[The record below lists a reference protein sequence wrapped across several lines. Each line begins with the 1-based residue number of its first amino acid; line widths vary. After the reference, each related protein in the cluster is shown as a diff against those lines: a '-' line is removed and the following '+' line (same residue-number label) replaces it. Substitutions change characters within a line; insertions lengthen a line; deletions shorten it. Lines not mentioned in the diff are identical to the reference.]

1 MASVIFSL
9 SSFVLITLGVL
20 AALFVNPSC
29 STSRRALD
37 LHDHGLQM
45 QNGFK
50 VTLKHVDYGKNLTK
64 LERLQRR
71 IKRGRTRLQR
81 LNAMKLKGSASPDS
95 HTRVESPVHAGV
107 GEFLMTLSIG
117 TPAKSFS
124 AIVDTGSD
132 LIWTQCEPCKNC
144 YKQPTPIFNP
154 KKSSTF
160 SEVSCTSELC
170 DALPSSK
177 CTNKNCEY
185 YYTYGDSSSTEG
197 ILATET
203 FSFGDDDHSDV
214 SIHKIGFGCA
224 RDNEGGGFNQGAGL
238 VGLGR
243 GTLSLVSQLKEP
255 KFSYCLTSV
264 DDTHSTSTLLM
275 GSLASLNSTTSS
287 SDVANIKTTPLIK
300 NPSLSTF
307 YYLSLEGIT
316 VGGTRLP
323 IKKDTFALGDD
334 GGGGLIIDSGTTLTY
349 LAEDAYDAVVK
360 EFTSQMELPVKDAI
374 DTVGLDLCFELPEDA
389 TKVEVPKLV
398 FHFKDADLE
407 LPSENYM
414 IADSDV
420 GVICLALGGAGDM
433 SVFGNYQQQNILVL
447 HDLVKETISFVPTKC
462 DQL

>member
-1 MASVIFSL
+1 MASMIL
-9 SSFVLITLGVL
+9 SWLSFVLITLGVL
-20 AALFVNPSC
+20 GALFVNPSC

-37 LHDHGLQM
+37 LHDHGLQV
-45 QNGFK
+45 QSGFK
-50 VTLKHVDYGKNLTK
+50 VTLKHVDSGKNLTR

-71 IKRGRTRLQR
+71 IKRGRKRLQR
-81 LNAMKLKGSASPDS
+81 LNAMKLKSSTSPDS
-95 HTRVESPVHAGV
+95 HTQVETPVHAGL

-132 LIWTQCEPCKNC
+132 LIWTQCEPCKQC

-154 KKSSTF
+154 KESSTF
-160 SEVSCTSELC
+160 SKVSCTSELC

-177 CTNKNCEY
+177 CTNKSCEY
-185 YYTYGDSSSTEG
+185 YYTYGDSSSTDG

-203 FSFGDDDHSDV
+203 FSFGEEDSSDV
-214 SIHKIGFGCA
+214 SIPKISFGCGG
-224 RDNEGGGFNQGAGL
+224 DNEGGGFNQGAGL

-255 KFSYCLTSV
+255 KFSYCLPSV
-264 DDTHSTSTLLM
+264 DDTQSTSTLLM
-275 GSLASLNSTTSS
+275 GSLASLNSSASS
-287 SDVANIKTTPLIK
+287 SDVANIKTTPLVK
-300 NPSLSTF
+300 NPSQPTF

-323 IKKDTFALGDD
+323 IAKDTFTLGDD

-360 EFTSQMELPVKDAI
+360 EFTSQMELPEKDAI
-374 DTVGLDLCFELPEDA
+374 DTVGLDLCFKLPEDA

-420 GVICLALGGAGDM
+420 GVICLAAGSAGDM
-433 SVFGNYQQQNILVL
+433 SVFGNYQQQNMLVL

>member
-1 MASVIFSL
+1 MASAIL
-9 SSFVLITLGVL
+9 SWLSFLLITLGVL
-20 AALFVNPSC
+20 GALFVNPSC

-37 LHDHGLQM
+37 LHDHGLQV
-45 QNGFK
+45 QSGFK
-50 VTLKHVDYGKNLTK
+50 VTLKHVDSGKNLTR

-71 IKRGRTRLQR
+71 IKRGRKRLQR
-81 LNAMKLKGSASPDS
+81 LNAMKLKSSTSPDS
-95 HTRVESPVHAGV
+95 HTQVETPVHAGL
-107 GEFLMTLSIG
+107 GEFLMTLSVG

-132 LIWTQCEPCKNC
+132 LIWTQCEPCKQC

-154 KKSSTF
+154 KESSTF
-160 SEVSCTSELC
+160 SKVSCTSELC

-177 CTNKNCEY
+177 CTNKSCEY
-185 YYTYGDSSSTEG
+185 YYTYGDSSSTDG

-203 FSFGDDDHSDV
+203 FSFGDEDSSDV
-214 SIHKIGFGCA
+214 SIPKISFGCGG
-224 RDNEGGGFNQGAGL
+224 DNEGGGFNQGAGL

-243 GTLSLVSQLKEP
+243 GTLRHAKYEHT
-255 KFSYCLTSV
+255 F
-264 DDTHSTSTLLM
+264 D
-275 GSLASLNSTTSS
+275 GSLASLNSSTSS

-300 NPSLSTF
+300 NPSQPTF

-323 IKKDTFALGDD
+323 IAKDTFTLGDD

-360 EFTSQMELPVKDAI
+360 EFTSQMELREKDAI

-420 GVICLALGGAGDM
+420 GVICLAAGSAGDM
-433 SVFGNYQQQNILVL
+433 SVFGNYQQQNMLVL

>member
-1 MASVIFSL
+1 MASSVILSW
-9 SSFVLITLGVL
+9 SSFVLIILGVL
-20 AALFVNPSC
+20 GALFVNPSC

-45 QNGFK
+45 QSGFK
-50 VTLKHVDYGKNLTK
+50 VTLKHVDSGKNLTK

-71 IKRGRTRLQR
+71 IKRGRKRLQR
-81 LNAMKLKGSASPDS
+81 LNAMKLKSSTSPDS
-95 HTRVESPVHAGV
+95 HTRVQTPVHAGV

-132 LIWTQCEPCKNC
+132 LIWTQCEPCKQC

-154 KKSSTF
+154 KKSSSF
-160 SEVSCTSELC
+160 SKVSCTSEVC

-177 CTNKNCEY
+177 CSNQSCEY

-203 FSFGDDDHSDV
+203 FSFGDV
-214 SIHKIGFGCA
+214 SIPKVSFGCGE
-224 RDNEGGGFNQGAGL
+224 DNEGGGFSQGAGL

-264 DDTHSTSTLLM
+264 DDTQSTSTLLM
-275 GSLASLNSTTSS
+275 GSVASLNSTTPSS
-287 SDVANIKTTPLIK
+287 EVANIKTTPLIK
-300 NPSLSTF
+300 NPSQPTF

-316 VGGTRLP
+316 VGGTSLP
-323 IKKDTFALGDD
+323 IEKDTFALGDD
-334 GGGGLIIDSGTTLTY
+334 GVGGLIIDSGTTLTY
-349 LAEDAYDAVVK
+349 LAQDAYDAVVK
-360 EFTSQMELPVKDAI
+360 EFSSQMELPEKDAI

-398 FHFKDADLE
+398 FNFEGADLE

-414 IADSDV
+414 IADADV
-420 GVICLALGGAGDM
+420 GVICLAVGSAGDM
-433 SVFGNYQQQNILVL
+433 SVFGNFQQQNMLVL

>member
-1 MASVIFSL
+1 MASSVILSR
-9 SSFVLITLGVL
+9 SSFVLIILGVL
-20 AALFVNPSC
+20 GALFVNPSC

-37 LHDHGLQM
+37 LHDHSLQM
-45 QNGFK
+45 QSGFK
-50 VTLKHVDYGKNLTK
+50 VTLKHVDSGKNLTK

-71 IKRGRTRLQR
+71 IKRGRKRLQR
-81 LNAMKLKGSASPDS
+81 LNAMKLKSSTSPDS
-95 HTRVESPVHAGV
+95 HTRVQTPVHAGV

-132 LIWTQCEPCKNC
+132 LIWTQCEPCKQC

-154 KKSSTF
+154 KKSSSF
-160 SEVSCTSELC
+160 SKVSCTSDLC

-177 CTNKNCEY
+177 CSNQSCEY

-203 FSFGDDDHSDV
+203 FSFGDV
-214 SIHKIGFGCA
+214 SIPKVSFGCGE
-224 RDNEGGGFNQGAGL
+224 DNEGGGFSQGAGL

-264 DDTHSTSTLLM
+264 DDTQSTSTLLM
-275 GSLASLNSTTSS
+275 GSVASLNSTTPSS
-287 SDVANIKTTPLIK
+287 EVANIKTTPLIK
-300 NPSLSTF
+300 NPSQPTF

-316 VGGTRLP
+316 VGGTSLP
-323 IKKDTFALGDD
+323 IEKDTFALGDD

-349 LAEDAYDAVVK
+349 LAQDAYDAVVK
-360 EFTSQMELPVKDAI
+360 EFSSQMELPEKDAI

-398 FHFKDADLE
+398 FNFKGADLE

-414 IADSDV
+414 IADTDV
-420 GVICLALGGAGDM
+420 GVICLAVGSAGDM
-433 SVFGNYQQQNILVL
+433 SVFGNYQQQNMLVL
-447 HDLVKETISFVPTKC
+447 HDIVKETISFVPTKC

>member
-1 MASVIFSL
+1 MASSVILSR
-9 SSFVLITLGVL
+9 SSFVLIILGVL
-20 AALFVNPSC
+20 GALFVNPSC

-37 LHDHGLQM
+37 LHDHSLQM
-45 QNGFK
+45 QSGFK
-50 VTLKHVDYGKNLTK
+50 VTLKHVDSGKNLTK

-71 IKRGRTRLQR
+71 IKRGRKRLQR
-81 LNAMKLKGSASPDS
+81 LNAMKLKSSTSPDS
-95 HTRVESPVHAGV
+95 HTRVQTPVHAGV

-132 LIWTQCEPCKNC
+132 LIWTQCEPCKQC

-154 KKSSTF
+154 KKSSSF
-160 SEVSCTSELC
+160 SKVSCTSDLC

-177 CTNKNCEY
+177 CSNQSCEY

-203 FSFGDDDHSDV
+203 FSFGDV
-214 SIHKIGFGCA
+214 SIPKVSFGCGE
-224 RDNEGGGFNQGAGL
+224 DNEGGGFSQGAGL

-264 DDTHSTSTLLM
+264 DDTQSTSTLLM
-275 GSLASLNSTTSS
+275 GSVASLNSTTPSS
-287 SDVANIKTTPLIK
+287 EVANIKTTPLIK
-300 NPSLSTF
+300 NPSQPTF

-316 VGGTRLP
+316 VGGTSLP
-323 IKKDTFALGDD
+323 IEKDTFALGDD

-349 LAEDAYDAVVK
+349 LAQDAYDAVVK
-360 EFTSQMELPVKDAI
+360 EFSSQMELPEKDAI

-398 FHFKDADLE
+398 FNFKGADLE

-414 IADSDV
+414 IADTDV
-420 GVICLALGGAGDM
+420 GVICLAVGSAGDM
-433 SVFGNYQQQNILVL
+433 SVFGNYQQQNMLVL

>member
-1 MASVIFSL
+1 
-9 SSFVLITLGVL
+9 
-20 AALFVNPSC
+20 
-29 STSRRALD
+29 
-37 LHDHGLQM
+37 
-45 QNGFK
+45 
-50 VTLKHVDYGKNLTK
+50 
-64 LERLQRR
+64 
-71 IKRGRTRLQR
+71 
-81 LNAMKLKGSASPDS
+81 MKLKSSTSPDS
-95 HTRVESPVHAGV
+95 HTRVQTPVHAGV

-132 LIWTQCEPCKNC
+132 LIWTQCEPCKQC

-154 KKSSTF
+154 KKSSSF
-160 SEVSCTSELC
+160 SKVSCTSDLC

-177 CTNKNCEY
+177 CSNQSCEY

-203 FSFGDDDHSDV
+203 FSFGDV
-214 SIHKIGFGCA
+214 SIPKVSFGCGE
-224 RDNEGGGFNQGAGL
+224 DNEGGGFSQGAGL

-264 DDTHSTSTLLM
+264 DDTQSTSTLLM
-275 GSLASLNSTTSS
+275 GSVASLNSTTPSS
-287 SDVANIKTTPLIK
+287 EVANIKTTPLIK
-300 NPSLSTF
+300 NPSQPTF

-316 VGGTRLP
+316 VGGTSLP
-323 IKKDTFALGDD
+323 IEKDTFALGDD

-349 LAEDAYDAVVK
+349 LAQDAYDAVVK
-360 EFTSQMELPVKDAI
+360 EFSSQMELPEKDAI

-398 FHFKDADLE
+398 FNFKGADLE

-414 IADSDV
+414 IADTDV
-420 GVICLALGGAGDM
+420 GVICLAVGSAGDM
-433 SVFGNYQQQNILVL
+433 SVFGNFQQQNMLVL